1 MAIVQKISAGPEN
14 TAENHPD
21 LFNTI
26 LEQTL
31 KEIASFLKNR
41 DIEFGHLPDFLINP
55 HAYPGNKITGL
66 KLISEKFLQDIIS
79 KYYFKIQAQGLPV
92 KFVYHTIR
100 ENLFQGGW
108 DVNRIFNITMA
119 TKGEDD
125 ARKAV
130 STSRINEPPRLLIVK
145 NKAPK
150 VRVKSKSN
158 KISKKKKKQVRTYG
172 KSKRGLCEYC
182 GANAKPRPT
191 RSTTH
196 INITQNPTHH
206 RFCSKEC
213 KIAWIFGLNE
223 TISQEVEI

>member
-1 MAIVQKISAGPEN
+1 MVIVQKISAGPEN
-14 TAENHPD
+14 IIENHPD

-55 HAYPGNKITGL
+55 MRYPGNKITGL
-66 KLISEKFLQDIIS
+66 RQISEKFLQDIIS
-79 KYYFKIQAQGLPV
+79 KDYFKIQAQGLPV
-92 KFVYHTIR
+92 KFVYHSLIKA
-100 ENLFQGGW
+100 LFQKGME
-108 DVNRIFNITMA
+108 FNKTSQITMA

-206 RFCSKEC
+206 YFCSNEC

-223 TISQEVEI
+223 IISQEN